1 MLNENKWNP
10 LEIFE
15 FLFEN
20 GSHSEMKISGSD
32 SALPNMDGKSTM
44 SG

>member
-1 MLNENKWNP
+1 MKINGILWKILN
-10 LEIFE
+10 F
-15 FLFEN
+15 FFEN
-20 GSHSEMKISGSD
+20 GSHSEMKILGSD